1 MKLFHK
7 EKKDIIKEIYSKD
20 LLKRYASFLFGLLLL
35 SSAFNIFLLQ
45 NDIVSG
51 VSGLGVICNKVWG
64 TDPSL
69 VIMIGSIILLILS
82 YFLMGKEKTA
92 NSVVGSLLYPVFVKL
107 TDWVIPLVD
116 LGNIEPFLIA
126 IIAAVLSGIGLGLIF
141 KAGFTTGGTDILNQI
156 LSKYFKLSIG
166 NAMFFTD
173 GLVILTGLFF
183 FGFEKT
189 IYSVVYIYI
198 LSIVT
203 DKVILGISRSK
214 AFYIIT
220 DYEKE
225 VKKYILEN
233 LSHGVTI
240 IDVQGGYTG
249 DKKKMIMCIIPT
261 REYFKVK
268 EGINSIDSNAFFLVT
283 DAYEVSGGVAKNSSL

>member
-1 MKLFHK
+1 MKLFNI

-20 LLKRYASFLFGLLLL
+20 RLKRYTSFLLGLSLL
-35 SSAFNIFLLQ
+35 SLAFNIFLLQ

-51 VSGLGVICNKVWG
+51 VSGLGVIFNKVFG

-69 VIMIGSIILLILS
+69 VIMIGSLLLLILS
-82 YFLMGKEKTA
+82 YILMGKEKTA
-92 NSVVGSLLYPVFVKL
+92 SSVVGSLLYPVFVKA
-107 TDWVIPLVD
+107 TEWIIPLID
-116 LGNIEPFLIA
+116 LENIEPFLIA
-126 IIAAVLSGIGLGLIF
+126 VIGAALSGFGLGLIF

-156 LSKYFKLSIG
+156 LSKYFKMSMG

-173 GLVILTGLFF
+173 GLVILIGLFA
-183 FGFEKT
+183 FGLEKT

-220 DYEKE
+220 DYEQE
-225 VKKYILEN
+225 VKKYILQN
-233 LSHGVTI
+233 LSHGVTVI
-240 IDVQGGYTG
+240 EARGGYTD

-268 EGINSIDSNAFFLVT
+268 EGINTIDPNAFFLVT
-283 DAYEVSGGVAKNSSL
+283 DAYEVSGGVIKASN